1 MRIKSRRDIGI
12 AFFSCMVVGL
22 TACGRDRAEEAQPP
36 EMPTAQTTQEGIQRD
51 ADVLI
56 IGAGLGGLSAAIDA
70 ASGGARV
77 LVIDMNSVF
86 GGHGIQSGGVAIVGS
101 PMQEEM
107 GFADTPDQAYAD
119 WMDWTVDGHPEWT
132 RFYVENSREMIYD
145 WVMSFG
151 VRFDRVRRSHG
162 NSIPRFHMTYR
173 RGLNLT
179 RPIYL
184 EALRYSNIT
193 FRFNALAEHLI
204 KEGDRVVGAEGTDWR
219 TGEHFELRA
228 EKVILAT
235 GGFQSN
241 IDMVKAN
248 WRSDL
253 PAPGDVYS
261 MSGQNSRGSGHRMAE
276 EAGVALVNLD
286 RQYNGYTV
294 LPNVLGLDTDR
305 GFTGGNARAI
315 WVNSEGRRF
324 VTERG
329 IDRYVF
335 DLVMQQQPEGHWA
348 IFDDDDKV
356 GFRIGGPHFIS
367 ADEVDTEKVQ
377 RLGVDNPAVTQKA
390 ETLEALA
397 ELIGVPPAALTETVR
412 NYNQLVLNGE
422 STDVD
427 GLPPEDPPPVFTIDT
442 PPYYATKLYPMA
454 NKSAGGIS
462 IDLET
467 HALDVDGNL
476 VPGLYAAGEVT
487 GSAGINGLNG
497 LDGMF
502 TGPSILT
509 GRVAGMTVAAELA
522 ASSGWRPDAFTREG
536 GPLVPEEESRPAGDW
551 VPSLEEEELRALL
564 ALSRDGY
571 WHFERVHHLV
581 LERGYEC
588 TDCHSAQVPFYAATS
603 RADKAAQAQVCDTC
617 HLAPA
622 GTLEGM
628 EETRTP

>member
-1 MRIKSRRDIGI
+1 MRSQIRSSTFRALIMG
-12 AFFSCMVVGL
+12 VVALGSA
-22 TACGRDRAEEAQPP
+22 ACERESPLEVPSAPIPQP
-36 EMPTAQTTQEGIQRD
+36 QQD

-56 IGAGLGGLSAAIDA
+56 IGAGLAGLSAAIDA

-86 GGHGIQSGGVAIVGS
+86 GGHGIQSGGVAFVGT
-101 PMQEEM
+101 PMQEAL
-107 GFADTPDQAYAD
+107 GFQDTPEQAYQD
-119 WMDWTVDGHPEWT
+119 WMDWAIDGHPEWT
-132 RFYVENSREMIYD
+132 RFYAENSREMLYD
-145 WVMSFG
+145 WVTRLG
-151 VRFDRVRRSHG
+151 VRFDRIVPSHG

-179 RPIYL
+179 RPLYL

-193 FRFNALAEHLI
+193 FRWNANADHLLRD
-204 KEGDRVVGAEGTDWR
+204 GNRVIGAQGIDWR
-219 TGEHFELRA
+219 AGERFELRA
-228 EKVILAT
+228 AKVIVAT

-248 WRSDL
+248 WPSEL

-261 MSGQNSRGSGHRMAE
+261 MSGQNSRGSGHRMAA
-276 EAGVALVNLD
+276 EAGAALVNLD
-286 RQYNGYTV
+286 RQYNGYSV

-305 GFTGGNARAI
+305 GFVGGNGRAI
-315 WVNSEGRRF
+315 WVNDQGRRF

-335 DLVMQQQPEGHWA
+335 PIVMRQQPGGHWA
-348 IFDDDDKV
+348 IYDEDDKRR
-356 GFRIGGPHFIS
+356 FSILSPHFVS
-367 ADEVDTEKVQ
+367 AAAVDADKIQ
-377 RLGVDNPAVTQKA
+377 RLFVDNPDVTQTA
-390 ETLEALA
+390 ATIEGLAVAVGLPVEAF
-397 ELIGVPPAALTETVR
+397 VETVR
-412 NYNQLVLNGE
+412 RYNEQVANGE

-427 GLPPEDPPPVFTIDT
+427 GLPPEDPPPKFTLDT

-462 IDLET
+462 IDLDA
-467 HALDVDGNL
+467 HALDSEGQP

-502 TGPSILT
+502 TGPAILT
-509 GRVAGMTVAAELA
+509 GRVAGRAVAADLA
-522 ASSGWRPDAFTREG
+522 KDSEWMPVAFTREEG
-536 GPLVPEEESRPAGDW
+536 DLIPSADEPAAEQWIAALGVDA
-551 VPSLEEEELRALL
+551 VRALL
-564 ALSRDGY
+564 AQSRDGY
-571 WHFERVHHLV
+571 WHFERVHNLV

-603 RADKAAQAQVCDTC
+603 RAQKAAQTQVCDTC
-617 HLAPA
+617 HLAPERA
-622 GTLEGM
+622 APVPGAQRLLD
-628 EETRTP
+628 TPPD